1 MRAVTG
7 RAVVGLLGMLLAA
20 AAQAASVTAMTPRGE
35 VAQVRQI
42 TLRFDE
48 AVVPFGDLRQPDP
61 ARLACDGPAVTGSGR
76 WANDRV
82 WLYDFSAALPPGTRC
97 TLKLEPDWKPLKGA
111 VSGASEF
118 AFSTGGPAVIA
129 TQPWNGAAI
138 EEEQHFLLRLSGA
151 VTPASVQANAWCE
164 AEGIGERLP
173 LVIVGGAEREAVL
186 KARRISK
193 EAADAALLA
202 RCQRPLPPDARVR
215 LVWGKG
221 IAAQANPK
229 VLTSIEQRFDFHVRP
244 PFTAEF
250 SCERERAG
258 APCLP
263 GWLPDGSSEFAH
275 CNNQGFIQQRAAACA
290 RTCG

>member
-61 ARLACDGPAVTGSGR
+61 ARLACDGPAATGSGR

-82 WLYDFSAALPPGTRC
+82 WLYDFAAPLPPGTRC
-97 TLKLEPDWKPLKGA
+97 TLELRPDWKPLKGA

-138 EEEQHFLLRLSGA
+138 EEEQ
-151 VTPASVQANAWCE
+151 
-164 AEGIGERLP
+164 
-173 LVIVGGAEREAVL
+173 
-186 KARRISK
+186 
-193 EAADAALLA
+193 
-202 RCQRPLPPDARVR
+202 
-215 LVWGKG
+215 
-221 IAAQANPK
+221 
-229 VLTSIEQRFDFHVRP
+229 
-244 PFTAEF
+244 
-250 SCERERAG
+250 
-258 APCLP
+258 
-263 GWLPDGSSEFAH
+263 
-275 CNNQGFIQQRAAACA
+275 
-290 RTCG
+290 

>member
-1 MRAVTG
+1 MRA
-7 RAVVGLLGMLLAA
+7 RANGIAALLCAALAA

-118 AFSTGGPAVIA
+118 AFSTGGPAV
-129 TQPWNGAAI
+129 TTRW
-138 EEEQHFLLRLSGA
+138 R
-151 VTPASVQANAWCE
+151 CE
-164 AEGIGERLP
+164 A
-173 LVIVGGAEREAVL
+173 
-186 KARRISK
+186 
-193 EAADAALLA
+193 
-202 RCQRPLPPDARVR
+202 
-215 LVWGKG
+215 W
-221 IAAQANPK
+221 
-229 VLTSIEQRFDFHVRP
+229 
-244 PFTAEF
+244 
-250 SCERERAG
+250 
-258 APCLP
+258 
-263 GWLPDGSSEFAH
+263 
-275 CNNQGFIQQRAAACA
+275 
-290 RTCG
+290 